1 MSIFDESKEDIYKK
15 IDNLEKRTD
24 VVKTDT
30 KNSNRD
36 TQIEQ
41 KKKEL
46 KELEEQ
52 GKFKKGV
59 SEKRRYKIRFGGRH
73 RNTGSLDTNLDYVP
87 PSVVELEHRVDW
99 SRISMWLAVFGII
112 AIVMISQS
120 TYSNNAG
127 VLIILLFFGMG
138 CFLPLGLVIG
148 WLFLNIDMRCKMMR
162 LLRHKN
168 YGIVH
173 FVLRGGRN
181 LVTRIM
187 DLNGDV
193 VVNEMRMW
201 VIDKKGVHYIDRDG
215 KKQFWAEITSDN
227 IKTLPANIPTLYL
240 DYETMIPLK
249 FYKEQSDS
257 NPQQVGAT
265 HLGYIANQIAK
276 MLFFKKTMTF
286 FYIIMVVI
294 TALTLVIVLQEA
306 MWLNEMNESIPKL
319 NQKIDDMFIKINSIT
334 NNATGL
340 PNGNNSYLPPP
351 PPGD

>member
-1 MSIFDESKEDIYKK
+1 MSIFDREEVIKK
-15 IDNLEKRTD
+15 IDKMGNTTA
-24 VVKTDT
+24 VKTSD
-30 KNSNRD
+30 KNVEATGDMSGV
-36 TQIEQ
+36 IEQ

-46 KELEEQ
+46 NELDSQ
-52 GKFKKGV
+52 DKFKKV
-59 SEKRRYKIRFGGRH
+59 VTSKRKYKLSFGHRH
-73 RNTGSLDTNLDYVP
+73 KDTGSLDKNLNYVP

-99 SRISMWLAVFGII
+99 SRVSMWLAVLGII

-120 TYSNNAG
+120 TYQTNSG
-127 VLIILLFFGMG
+127 FLVILLFFGMG

-162 LLRHKN
+162 LMLHKN

-173 FVLRGGRN
+173 FVLRGGRH

-286 FYIIMVVI
+286 FYIIMIVI
-294 TALTLVIVLQEA
+294 TALTLVIALQEA
-306 MWLNEMNESIPKL
+306 MWLNDVKEIIPKMS
-319 NQKIDDMFIKINSIT
+319 QKIDNLIIKINSM
-334 NNATGL
+334 NNTVL
-340 PNGNNSYLPPP
+340 PFDNNSYLPPP
-351 PPGD
+351 PGD